1 MKSDNNKQS
10 QAVATK
16 KPELQPPQKVA
27 VPVAVGADLSA
38 TTYLDILDRM
48 KLATNTK
55 SDTAFAQALRVR
67 QSSVSG
73 AKDRQRIPPAWAVQI
88 ALEYGVSMDWLM
100 LGEGEMMRGASAPER
115 PAWESPEKTGLYN
128 GKDTLT
134 CFDCELMIPL
144 VEARL
149 SAGNGSFETSADSE
163 RRYAFRT
170 DFLCR
175 KGNASAMVLMRVA
188 GDSMEP
194 DIKDNDV
201 VLVDTA
207 NTTPLPGRLYAVA
220 VQDLVYLKK
229 VNATPDKL
237 ILSSANPAYTPLEID
252 ARGDLKNGIRIIG
265 KAVWVGREL
274 D

>member
-1 MKSDNNKQS
+1 MTQNTETKRQTPNLKAADQLSSSLSSSVLKLESDF
-10 QAVATK
+10 
-16 KPELQPPQKVA
+16 
-27 VPVAVGADLSA
+27 D
-38 TTYLDILDRM
+38 DILSRM
-48 KLATNTK
+48 KTACRVGTDKLLADILEVQYSTIT
-55 SDTAFAQALRVR
+55 TARRRGAL
-67 QSSVSG
+67 
-73 AKDRQRIPPAWAVQI
+73 PPAWLLAV
-88 ALEYGVSMDWLM
+88 ADKTGASVDWLRS
-100 LGEGEMMRGASAPER
+100 GEGEMMRGASAPER

-134 CFDCELMIPL
+134 CFDCELMMIPL

-220 VQDLVYLKK
+220 VQDLVYLKM
-229 VNATPDKL
+229 VDASPDKL
-237 ILSSANPAYTPLEID
+237 ILSSANPAYAPLEID
-252 ARGDLKNGIRIIG
+252 ARADLHDGIRIIG
-265 KAVWVGREL
+265 RAVWVGREL